1 MLDKRIYYCSIL
13 NVNSPFNIRQLFIPM
28 ALAIGMFSGC
38 KNDISEVDALT
49 KMDNLPIEVR
59 KGVKLYYSQ
68 NARVSVL
75 LEAETME
82 RYVGESEY
90 TVMPDGVYL
99 ETYDSL
105 MIVTS
110 SLKADYGLQLPDENL
125 MEAKGNVRVQ
135 NEKGE
140 VLTTE
145 QLFWDK
151 ARGEIYTDKYVK
163 IITATQIIEGDGLV
177 SNEDFSEYKIK
188 KIRGIISL
196 EDNE

>member
-1 MLDKRIYYCSIL
+1 
-13 NVNSPFNIRQLFIPM
+13 M